1 MRITLI
7 IALLAISAAH
17 GGTMDTLRTGFA
29 NPGNDYRALPMEFDY
44 AKPTEFADKLV
55 EGGWGG
61 AHFGYPNGG
70 PGYLRDEAGWD
81 QYTAAVKACKE
92 RGLNVWIYDEWGYP
106 SGRAGGHV
114 LEGHPEYEAQGLFY
128 DSTDVPIKKAQPFE
142 WRVPEGTPFYIALCD
157 LDWNGRIVGQPTD
170 LTDKVQDGI
179 LKIELQPG
187 TWRLIAFVQNR
198 LREGTHASIAFGPY
212 VNILDPDAVK
222 RFMEI
227 THDAF
232 YAHCGPDFGKTIK
245 AVFNDEVSL
254 MSGFLTDDTQPH
266 PALAWYHGLPE
277 IFLKRTGYDIREC
290 LPALF
295 NNVGA
300 DTARKRCDWY
310 SMISEQVAASFF
322 EQVREWCEA
331 HKVASTGH
339 LLWEGSLIFHA
350 NFYGSVFPS
359 LRELEWPGID
369 VLGADYGHTSG
380 SHVEGGPVTPKLI
393 GSAAHIYDKK
403 RTMSESFCF
412 VTGKTP
418 IEDLLAHIAWQEV
431 LGINS
436 FTTLSINDQYPPKS
450 FRLLNDYTGRLSY
463 MLTQGRFTADVAVL
477 YPIASVWADF
487 KPTNRHVH
495 FLDDNP
501 RAKDVDDAW
510 RAISSEVLA
519 CQRDFDYLD
528 EDAVRRAK
536 VLGGKL
542 VIGKNSYS
550 VLMLPHVT
558 TLEFATLKQIERFVA
573 AGGTVI
579 SYETLPYTRADAGPS
594 DEHRALVDDLW
605 ERKGVIHT
613 ETMRSFREALRSSGT
628 PDLVVTPSVDRHAE
642 LDSASTP
649 DVYYQHRILPDGDIF
664 FLVNN
669 SADPVTGDFAFRA
682 SGKAEVWNP
691 LTGETSHAE
700 AAKKNGTT
708 TLHLTLPPR
717 SGRFV
722 VFGW

>member
-1 MRITLI
+1 
-7 IALLAISAAH
+7 
-17 GGTMDTLRTGFA
+17 MDTLRTEFA
-29 NPGNDYRALPMEFDY
+29 NPGNDYRAIPMEFDY

-55 EGGWGG
+55 DGKWGG
-61 AHFGYPNGG
+61 AHFNYPHGG

-81 QYTAAVKACKE
+81 QYKAAVAACRE
-92 RGLNVWIYDEWGYP
+92 RGLNVWIYDEMGYP

-114 LEGHPEYEAQGLFY
+114 LEGHPEYESQGLFY
-128 DSTDVPIKKAQPFE
+128 DSRDIAVGKDGQTIE
-142 WRVPEGTPFYIALCD
+142 WRVPEGAPFYVAVAQV
-157 LDWNGRIVGQPTD
+157 DWGGGLYDITEV
-170 LTDKVQDGI
+170 TDKVTDGV
-179 LKIELQPG
+179 LKMELKPG
-187 TWRLIAFVQNR
+187 SWRLMAFVQNR

-212 VNILDPDAVK
+212 INIMDPDAV
-222 RFMEI
+222 RSFIEI

-232 YAHCGPDFGKTIK
+232 YAHCGPDFGTTIK

-254 MSGFLTDDTQPH
+254 MSGFLTDDAQPH
-266 PALAWYHGLPE
+266 PAVAWYHGLPE
-277 IFLKRTGYDIREC
+277 IFRKRTGYDIREC

-295 NNVGA
+295 NNVGP
-300 DTARKRCDWY
+300 DTARKRCDYY
-310 SMISEQVAASFF
+310 SVIAQQVAESFF
-322 EQVREWCEA
+322 KQVREWCEA

-339 LLWEGSLIFHA
+339 LLWEESLIFHA

-359 LRELEWPGID
+359 LKELDWPGID
-369 VLGADYGHTSG
+369 VLGAGYGNTSG

-418 IEDLLAHIAWQEV
+418 IEELLAHIAWQQV

-436 FTTLSINDQYPPKS
+436 FTTLSINDQYPAES

-463 MLTQGRFTADVAVL
+463 MLTQGRFTADVAIL

-495 FLDDNP
+495 HLDDNP
-501 RAKDVDDAW
+501 KAKDVDDAW
-510 RAISSEVLA
+510 RAISQEVLA

-536 VLGGKL
+536 ISSGKL
-542 VIGKNSYS
+542 MIGKNAYS
-550 VLMLPHVT
+550 VLILPHVT
-558 TLEFATLKQIERFVA
+558 TLDYSTLKRIKQFVD

-579 SYETLPYTRADAGPS
+579 SYETLPYTRADAGPA

-605 ERKGVIHT
+605 DGKGVIHT
-613 ETMRSFREALRSSGT
+613 ETMPSFREALRSSGT
-628 PDLVVTPSVDRHAE
+628 PDLVITPS
-642 LDSASTP
+642 TP
-649 DVYYQHRILPDGDIF
+649 HIYYQHRILPAGDIF

-669 SADPVTGDFAFRA
+669 STDPVTGDFAFRA
-682 SGKAEVWNP
+682 SGKPEVWNP
-691 LTGETSHAE
+691 QTAETSPAD
-700 AAKKNGTT
+700 ASKKNGMT

-717 SGRFV
+717 SGRFAA
-722 VFGW
+722 FRGQ